1 MLGASPF
8 GRTAPW
14 QAAVDQGGQEPP
26 PPPTWPPGPPSG
38 PPPSQ
43 PPGPPPPP
51 STNAG
56 HQLED
61 ALEVFLLQRQVRLHQ
76 VYGMG
81 LRSAFADLA
90 ARSMRREWLIRCLW
104 SWLHC
109 AAWSRR
115 QEMWAETLSHADERS
130 VLRAE
135 AAVFTPGQP
144 LWTQKVADA
153 FQ

>member
-1 MLGASPF
+1 M
-8 GRTAPW
+8 
-14 QAAVDQGGQEPP
+14 
-26 PPPTWPPGPPSG
+26 
-38 PPPSQ
+38 
-43 PPGPPPPP
+43 
-51 STNAG
+51 
-56 HQLED
+56 
-61 ALEVFLLQRQVRLHQ
+61 EVFLLQRQVRLHQ

-90 ARSMRREWLIRCLW
+90 ARSVRREGLIRCLW
-104 SWLHC
+104 AWLHC

-115 QEMWAETLSHADERS
+115 REVRAEALWHADEGG

-144 LWTQKVADA
+144 SWTQEVADA